1 MRRHAAKVT
10 TVYKGVYYGAAG
22 RVSHTVKTKISS
34 RDSAENVLNS
44 VIKTDIELMLFRTER
59 GQAENFL
66 IVLRILHY

>member
-10 TVYKGVYYGAAG
+10 TVYMYNGAYYGAAG

-44 VIKTDIELMLFRTER
+44 VIKLINVIPNRTR
-59 GQAENFL
+59 SG
-66 IVLRILHY
+66 